1 MQAVL
6 IVIGI
11 VIVMATTTILVE
23 KKIEKGHGAG
33 VVNRLSFDLKSDYKL
48 LTELLMLT
56 DC

>member
-23 KKIEKGHGAG
+23 KKIEKEGGHTTWIWEI
-33 VVNRLSFDLKSDYKL
+33 KK
-48 LTELLMLT
+48 
-56 DC
+56 